1 MEKKIEDYEQRIQNL
16 KIKLQAKNAEITIKD
31 KNKAKVLNELHEK
44 EEKLSKAMRKIKLQ
58 KQKEAEDLLS
68 SVSLQI
74 IDNTLGC

>member
-58 KQKEAEDLLS
+58 K
-68 SVSLQI
+68 
-74 IDNTLGC
+74 